1 MECLSSLMSTG
12 SKSSGSKVEK
22 VEEKARQ
29 KESWERPHPTENSG
43 CGLQDRADEQRGQL
57 VAELVV
63 LLVLFF
69 DAWKFGGGPS
79 QRPNRSWKEAE
90 TARDARACR
99 DIDIDASC
107 FVCRLYVFPH
117 YVALTFALP

>member
-1 MECLSSLMSTG
+1 MSTG

-69 DAWKFGGGPS
+69 DAWKFGGGP
-79 QRPNRSWKEAE
+79 RNALIGAGKKPRLPE
-90 TARDARACR
+90 TLEHAG
-99 DIDIDASC
+99 
-107 FVCRLYVFPH
+107 
-117 YVALTFALP
+117 T